1 MAQIHSSGASLTS
14 LLVRV
19 SRISPI
25 LIAFALVVAACS
37 GSDDGAAETTTTA
50 AAAADTTTSS
60 TSTSTTAAPTTT
72 QEPPE
77 PVTLG
82 FELDAGFE
90 DPLNEFYSW
99 LADDRNP
106 RPNAPD
112 GLLEHV
118 AGTVRTNPGEVGTI
132 SSSELSNGDSV
143 AVARVDTDILLL
155 VEDGSGWR
163 VVGAALDG
171 LTPWLGEEPRMV
183 LVLGSDARVGQN
195 QLRYRAD
202 SVHILTVVPDES
214 AGAIVGFPRDAYT
227 EGPDRGFDKLT
238 HHMASAG
245 PEVMLEVVT
254 DLTQLDIEGYF
265 VTGFLGFETLMIELG
280 GLYIDLPSV
289 MRSGNNWANFPAGP
303 QNLTPIR
310 ALQLARIRKGLAGGD
325 FTRSLNQGRIMQAAM
340 DMVQVPGIDMLPEW
354 TRILLDSVWTDLPT
368 EDVLTLG
375 ASAYFMESTALTN
388 IVLPGTV
395 GTASGGASV
404 VFLDPEAEDIY
415 RDLEDGLLEP
425 AEDDE

>member
-1 MAQIHSSGASLTS
+1 MRI
-14 LLVRV
+14 
-19 SRISPI
+19 SRISLF
-25 LIAFALVVAACS
+25 LIVFALVASACS
-37 GSDDGAAETTTTA
+37 GSDEDAAVANTGTEAAAES
-50 AAAADTTTSS
+50 TTSS

-72 QEPPE
+72 QGPPE

-82 FELDAGFE
+82 FEMADGFG

-106 RPNAPD
+106 QPNAPA

-118 AGTVRTNPGEVGTI
+118 AGTARANPGEVGAV
-132 SSSELSNGDSV
+132 SSSQMSNGDSV
-143 AVARVDTDILLL
+143 AVARVDNDILLL

-163 VVGAALDG
+163 IVGAALDG
-171 LTPWLGEEPRMV
+171 LTPWLGAEPRMV

-195 QLRYRAD
+195 QQRYRAD
-202 SVHILTVVPDES
+202 SVHILTVVPDQG

-227 EGPDRGFDKLT
+227 EGPIRGFDKLT

-265 VTGFLGFETLMIELG
+265 VTGFLGFETLMTELG

-303 QNLTPIR
+303 QNLTPVR

-354 TRILLDSVWTDLPT
+354 VRILLDSVWTDLST

-395 GTASGGASV
+395 GTTSGGASV
-404 VFLDPEAEDIY
+404 VFLDPEAEAIY

-425 AEDDE
+425 ATDEE

>member
-1 MAQIHSSGASLTS
+1 
-14 LLVRV
+14 VRI
-19 SRISPI
+19 SRITLI
-25 LIAFALVVAACS
+25 LIAFAVVAAACS
-37 GSDDGAAETTTTA
+37 GSENASETTTTVPA
-50 AAAADTTTSS
+50 TSS
-60 TSTSTTAAPTTT
+60 TSSSTTTTT
-72 QEPPE
+72 IATTTEAPPE
-77 PVTLG
+77 PITLG
-82 FELDAGFE
+82 FEMPEGFVE
-90 DPLNEFYSW
+90 PLNEFYSW
-99 LADDRNP
+99 LSDNRNDVP
-106 RPNAPD
+106 TAPE

-118 AGTVRTNPGEVGTI
+118 AGAARANPGATGSVV
-132 SSSELSNGDSV
+132 SSELANGDSV
-143 AVARVDTDILLL
+143 AVAHVDDDTLLL

-163 VVGAALDG
+163 IVGAALDG

-183 LVLGSDARVGQN
+183 LILGSDARVGQN
-195 QLRYRAD
+195 QQRYRAD
-202 SVHILTVVPDES
+202 SVHILTVVPSAS

-254 DLTQLDIEGYF
+254 NLTELPIEGYF
-265 VTGFLGFETLMIELG
+265 VTGFLGFETLITELG

-303 QNLTPIR
+303 QNLTPNR
-310 ALQLARIRKGLAGGD
+310 TLQLARIRKGLSGGD

-340 DMVQVPGIDMLPEW
+340 DTIQNIGIDMLPEW
-354 TRILLDSVWTDLPT
+354 TRILLDSVWTDLST

-375 ASAYFMESTALTN
+375 ASAYFMESSALTN

-404 VFLDPEAEDIY
+404 VFLDDEAEDIY

-425 AEDDE
+425 QTEE

>member
-1 MAQIHSSGASLTS
+1 
-14 LLVRV
+14 VRI
-19 SRISPI
+19 SRISLI
-25 LIAFALVVAACS
+25 LIAFALIVTACS
-37 GSDDGAAETTTTA
+37 GSDEGADEPTTAATASDDSTTSSTTTTA
-50 AAAADTTTSS
+50 AATTTAS
-60 TSTSTTAAPTTT
+60 
-72 QEPPE
+72 PE
-77 PVTLG
+77 PVALG
-82 FELDAGFE
+82 FEMPDGFAE
-90 DPLNEFYSW
+90 PLNAFYSW
-99 LADDRNP
+99 LADDRNELP
-106 RPNAPD
+106 AAPA

-118 AGTVRTNPGEVGTI
+118 AGTVRANPGEIGAIT
-132 SSSELSNGDSV
+132 SSELTNGDSV
-143 AVARVDTDILLL
+143 AVARVDSDILLL

-163 VVGAALDG
+163 IVGAALDG

-195 QLRYRAD
+195 QQRYRAD
-202 SVHILTVVPDES
+202 SVHILTVVPDQS

-227 EGPDRGFDKLT
+227 EGPDRGWDKLT

-254 DLTQLDIEGYF
+254 NLTELPIEGYF
-265 VTGFLGFETLMIELG
+265 VTGFLGFDTLITELG

-303 QNLTPIR
+303 QNLTPLR

-340 DMVQVPGIDMLPEW
+340 DMVQVPGIDLLPEW
-354 TRILLDSVWTDLPT
+354 TRILLDSVWTDLST

-375 ASAYFMESTALTN
+375 ASAYFMESSALTN

-404 VFLDPEAEDIY
+404 VFLDDEAEDIY
-415 RDLEDGLLEP
+415 RDLEDGLVEP
-425 AEDDE
+425 EDE